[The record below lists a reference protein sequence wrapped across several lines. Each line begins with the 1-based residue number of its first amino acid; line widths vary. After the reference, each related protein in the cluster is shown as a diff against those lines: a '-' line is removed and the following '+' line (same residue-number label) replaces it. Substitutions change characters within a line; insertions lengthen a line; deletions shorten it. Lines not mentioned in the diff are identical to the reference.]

1 MKKLDNLIIAKK
13 KFKSRLIVGT
23 GKYKSMSECAKAIK
37 LSGAEIVTVAVRRVN
52 IVDKK
57 KPLLMDYINP
67 KKITYLPNTA
77 GCFNS
82 KEALRT
88 LRLAREIGGWKLVK
102 LEVLGDKKTLFPDMI
117 ETLKSTEVLT
127 KEGFKVMVYCTDDPL
142 MAKRLENVGAC
153 AIMPLA
159 APIGSGLG
167 IQNYTN
173 IKIIRNQTKL
183 PLIIDAGLGQASDAT
198 IAMELGCDA
207 VLVNTAI
214 AKAKNPFQMA
224 LAFKNSVVAGRQ
236 SYLSGRIGKF
246 LFGASSSPKE
256 GTI

>member
-1 MKKLDNLIIAKK
+1 MKDQFKIAKK
-13 KFKSRLIVGT
+13 KFRSRLIVGT
-23 GKYKSMSECAKAIK
+23 GKYKNMNECAKAVKI
-37 LSGAEIVTVAVRRVN
+37 SGADIVTVAVRRVN
-52 IVDKK
+52 ISDKK

-82 KEALRT
+82 EEALRT

-102 LEVLGDKKTLFPDMI
+102 LEVLGDKRNLFPEMI
-117 ETLKSTEVLT
+117 ETLKSTEILA
-127 KEGFKVMVYCTDDPL
+127 KEGFKVMVYCNDDPL
-142 MAKRLENVGAC
+142 MAKRLENVGAS

-167 IQNYTN
+167 ILNTVN
-173 IKIIRNQTKL
+173 IKIIREQTKL

-198 IAMELGCDA
+198 IAMELGCDG

-214 AKAKNPFQMA
+214 AKAKKPFSMA
-224 LAFKNSVVAGRQ
+224 LAFKNAVLAGRQ
-236 SYLSGRIGKF
+236 SYLSGRIEKNLIGKP
-246 LFGASSSPKE
+246 SSPTK
-256 GTI
+256 GII

>member
-1 MKKLDNLIIAKK
+1 MKQDKLIIAKK

-23 GKYKSMSECAKAIK
+23 GKYQNMNECAKAIK

-52 IVDKK
+52 ISDKS
-57 KPLLMDYINP
+57 KPLLMDYIDP

-77 GCFNS
+77 GCFTS
-82 KEALRT
+82 DDALRT

-102 LEVLGDKKTLFPDMI
+102 LEVLGDKKNLYPDMI
-117 ETLKSTEVLT
+117 ETLKSTEVLS

-142 MAKRLENVGAC
+142 MANRLENVGAC

-167 IQNYTN
+167 IQNKVN
-173 IKIIRNQTKL
+173 IKIIRSQTKL

-198 IAMELGCDA
+198 ISMELGCDG

-214 AKAKNPFQMA
+214 AKAKNPFDMA
-224 LAFKNSVVAGRQ
+224 LAFKNGVIAGRQ
-236 SYLSGRIGKF
+236 SYLSGRIDKTLMG
-246 LFGASSSPKE
+246 SPSSPTK
-256 GTI
+256 GII